1 MKNCTDLNLGEGL
14 CIFTF
19 FYFPDSRLDL
29 LNGFDFYF
37 WWRDSE
43 NQIPESVKFL
53 LIESDILGFGMRNT
67 AQGIRNPT
75 NDWNP
80 ESKFYWQILK
90 SSTWNRESTAW
101 NPESKTVLD
110 SPTWIEAIIA
120 GFRGSLSKFVEH
132 HFDSLPHTEQTN
144 SKSWYI
150 TVDNIHRGLR
160 MTPNLFPRAFSLE
173 NGKSPGNEAWW
184 HPHPRQSRVFKCQLS
199 KDLNEESR
207 KTG

>member
-29 LNGFDFYF
+29 LNDIDFYF
-37 WWRDSE
+37 WWRDRE

-53 LIESDILGFGMRNT
+53 LMESDILGF
-67 AQGIRNPT
+67 GIRNPT

-80 ESKFYWQILK
+80 EFKFYCQILN

-110 SPTWIEAIIA
+110 SPSWGEAIIA
-120 GFRGSLSKFVEH
+120 GSRGSLSKFLEH

-144 SKSWYI
+144 IKFWYI
-150 TVDNIHRGLR
+150 TVDKIHRGLR
-160 MTPNLFPRAFSLE
+160 MTPNLVPRAFSLE
-173 NGKSPGNEAWW
+173 NGKSPGNEVWW

-199 KDLNEESR
+199 KDLDEESR

>member
-1 MKNCTDLNLGEGL
+1 
-14 CIFTF
+14 
-19 FYFPDSRLDL
+19 
-29 LNGFDFYF
+29 
-37 WWRDSE
+37 
-43 NQIPESVKFL
+43 
-53 LIESDILGFGMRNT
+53 MRNT

-90 SSTWNRESTAW
+90 SSIWNRESTAW

-120 GFRGSLSKFVEH
+120 GSRGSLSKFVEH

-160 MTPNLFPRAFSLE
+160 MTPNLVPGFSVGENPSLVKNRDFGGFKRTMISYRFHAMSTRPHRGEWPKTATRISASMQCKRCVSRDPMFYSSGHVLVCGPIRAQDRRRCRWSE
-173 NGKSPGNEAWW
+173 
-184 HPHPRQSRVFKCQLS
+184 
-199 KDLNEESR
+199 R
-207 KTG
+207 KTLWRKAKR